1 MKIKYIIPILLWAT
15 GLNAQKKVGI
25 NTENP
30 QQTLD
35 INGTLRIESPK
46 DLTNQSDVE
55 IIPIGVDSKTKQVI
69 PIADEN
75 FTPFKVVNYS
85 FKVEKTGV
93 DLNNPNA
100 TINEDWVNDI
110 DLKVPIDKY
119 TMIIT
124 QVSFVNATTDSPVLV
139 PIIGYSRLRGAA
151 KTVGLNTLYNAQ
163 LGDRGFIDD
172 TNGEKYSGYMLAG
185 QPQVMLYPNSTSDT
199 WRFYADYPNVAPV
212 SLLFE
217 DEGTSN
223 PPTRVKRYDHKPTS
237 GQLNEFP
244 IRFFDNYKWKITAL
258 IIDNNLIKSFDIKAN
273 NNNSS
278 FGVEGDQPWTD
289 LAD

>member
-75 FTPFKVVNYS
+75 YTPFKVVNYS

-124 QVSFVNATTDSPVLV
+124 QVSFVNATTNSPVLV

-185 QPQVMLYPNSTSDT
+185 QPQVMLYPNSTSGT

-217 DEGTSN
+217 DENTDN

-237 GQLNEFP
+237 GQLNQFP
-244 IRFFDNYKWKITAL
+244 IRFFDNYTWKITAL
-258 IIDNNLIKSFDIKAN
+258 IIDNNLIKSLDIKAN

-278 FGVEGDQPWTD
+278 FGVEGEQPWTELTD
-289 LAD
+289 

>member
-35 INGTLRIESPK
+35 INRTLRIESPK

-75 FTPFKVVNYS
+75 YTPFKVVNYS
-85 FKVEKTGV
+85 FKVEKTGM

-185 QPQVMLYPNSTSDT
+185 QPQVMLYPNSTSGT

-217 DEGTSN
+217 DENTDN

-237 GQLNEFP
+237 GQLNQFP

-258 IIDNNLIKSFDIKAN
+258 IIDNNLIKGFDIKAN

>member
-75 FTPFKVVNYS
+75 YTPFKVVNYS

-124 QVSFVNATTDSPVLV
+124 QVSFVNATTNSPVLV

-151 KTVGLNTLYNAQ
+151 KTVGLNKLYNAQ

-185 QPQVMLYPNSTSDT
+185 QPQVMLYPNSTSGT

-217 DEGTSN
+217 DENTDN

-237 GQLNEFP
+237 GQLNQFP

>member
-75 FTPFKVVNYS
+75 YTPFKVVNYS

-124 QVSFVNATTDSPVLV
+124 QVSFVNATTYSPVLV

-185 QPQVMLYPNSTSDT
+185 QPQVMLYPNSTSGT

-217 DEGTSN
+217 DENTDN
-223 PPTRVKRYDHKPTS
+223 PPTRVKRYDHKSTS
-237 GQLNEFP
+237 GQLNQFP

>member
-75 FTPFKVVNYS
+75 YTPFKVVNYS

-124 QVSFVNATTDSPVLV
+124 QVSFINATTDSPVLV

-185 QPQVMLYPNSTSDT
+185 QPQVMLYPNSTSGT

-217 DEGTSN
+217 DENTDN

-237 GQLNEFP
+237 GQLNQFP

>member
-75 FTPFKVVNYS
+75 YTPFKVVNYS

-100 TINEDWVNDI
+100 TINEDWMNDI

-124 QVSFVNATTDSPVLV
+124 QVSFVNATTNSPVLV

-172 TNGEKYSGYMLAG
+172 TNGEKYSGYMLTG
-185 QPQVMLYPNSTSDT
+185 QPQVMLYPNSTSGT

-217 DEGTSN
+217 DENTDN
-223 PPTRVKRYDHKPTS
+223 PPTRMKRYDHKPTS
-237 GQLNEFP
+237 GQLNQFP

>member
-75 FTPFKVVNYS
+75 YTPFKVVNYS

-124 QVSFVNATTDSPVLV
+124 QVSFVNATTNSPVLV
-139 PIIGYSRLRGAA
+139 PIIGYSRLRGAENR
-151 KTVGLNTLYNAQ
+151 VGLNTLFNAQ
-163 LGDRGFIDD
+163 QGDRGFIDD

-185 QPQVMLYPNSTSDT
+185 QPQVMLYPNSTSGT
-199 WRFYADYPNVAPV
+199 WIFYADYPNVAPI

-217 DEGTSN
+217 DENTDN

-237 GQLNEFP
+237 GQLNQFP

-258 IIDNNLIKSFDIKAN
+258 IIDNNFIKSFDIKAN

-278 FGVEGDQPWTD
+278 FGVEGDQPWTELTD
-289 LAD
+289 

>member
-75 FTPFKVVNYS
+75 YTPFKVVNYS

-124 QVSFVNATTDSPVLV
+124 QVSFVNATTNSPVLV
-139 PIIGYSRLRGAA
+139 PIIGYSRLRGAENR
-151 KTVGLNTLYNAQ
+151 VGLNTLFNAQ
-163 LGDRGFIDD
+163 QGDRGFIDD

-185 QPQVMLYPNSTSDT
+185 QPQVMLYPNSTSGT

-217 DEGTSN
+217 DENTDN

-237 GQLNEFP
+237 VQLNQFP

-278 FGVEGDQPWTD
+278 FGVEGDQPWTELTD
-289 LAD
+289 

>member
-75 FTPFKVVNYS
+75 YTPFKVVNYS

-124 QVSFVNATTDSPVLV
+124 QVSFVNVTTNSPVLV

-163 LGDRGFIDD
+163 LGDRGLIDD

-185 QPQVMLYPNSTSDT
+185 QPQVMLYPNSTSGT
-199 WRFYADYPNVAPV
+199 WRFYADYPNVVPV

-217 DEGTSN
+217 DENTDN

-237 GQLNEFP
+237 GQLNQFP

-258 IIDNNLIKSFDIKAN
+258 IIDNNLIKSLDIKAN

-278 FGVEGDQPWTD
+278 FGVEGEQPWTELTD
-289 LAD
+289 

>member
-46 DLTNQSDVE
+46 DLTDQSNVD
-55 IIPIGVDSKTKQVI
+55 IIPIGVDSETKQVI

-75 FTPFKVVNYS
+75 YTPFKVVNYS

-110 DLKVPIDKY
+110 DLKVPTDKY

-163 LGDRGFIDD
+163 QGD
-172 TNGEKYSGYMLAG
+172 L
-185 QPQVMLYPNSTSDT
+185 
-199 WRFYADYPNVAPV
+199 
-212 SLLFE
+212 
-217 DEGTSN
+217 
-223 PPTRVKRYDHKPTS
+223 
-237 GQLNEFP
+237 
-244 IRFFDNYKWKITAL
+244 
-258 IIDNNLIKSFDIKAN
+258 
-273 NNNSS
+273 
-278 FGVEGDQPWTD
+278 
-289 LAD
+289 

>member
-75 FTPFKVVNYS
+75 YTPFKVVNYS

-124 QVSFVNATTDSPVLV
+124 QVSFVNATTNSPVLV

-185 QPQVMLYPNSTSDT
+185 QPQVMLYPNSTSGT
-199 WRFYADYPNVAPV
+199 WRFYADYPNVAPI

-217 DEGTSN
+217 DENTDN
-223 PPTRVKRYDHKPTS
+223 PPTRVKRYEHKPTS
-237 GQLNEFP
+237 GQLNQFP

>member
-75 FTPFKVVNYS
+75 YTPFKVVNYS

-124 QVSFVNATTDSPVLV
+124 QVSFVNATTNSPVLV

-172 TNGEKYSGYMLAG
+172 TNGEKYSGYMLSG
-185 QPQVMLYPNSTSDT
+185 QPQVMLYPNSTSGT

-217 DEGTSN
+217 DENTDN

-237 GQLNEFP
+237 GQLNQFP

>member
-75 FTPFKVVNYS
+75 YTPFKVVNYS

-124 QVSFVNATTDSPVLV
+124 QVSFVNATTNSPVLI

-185 QPQVMLYPNSTSDT
+185 QPQVMLYPNSTSGT

-217 DEGTSN
+217 DENTDN

-237 GQLNEFP
+237 GQLNQFP

>member
-75 FTPFKVVNYS
+75 YTPFKVVNYS

-124 QVSFVNATTDSPVLV
+124 QVSFVNATTNSPVLV

-172 TNGEKYSGYMLAG
+172 INGEKYSGYMLAG
-185 QPQVMLYPNSTSDT
+185 QPQVMLYPNSTSGT
-199 WRFYADYPNVAPV
+199 WRFYADYPNVAPI

-217 DEGTSN
+217 DENTDN

-237 GQLNEFP
+237 GQLNQFP

>member
-75 FTPFKVVNYS
+75 YTPFKVVNYS

-185 QPQVMLYPNSTSDT
+185 QPQVMLYPNSTSGT

-217 DEGTSN
+217 YENTDN

-237 GQLNEFP
+237 GQLNQFP

>member
-75 FTPFKVVNYS
+75 YTPFKVVNYS

-163 LGDRGFIDD
+163 LGNRGFIDD

-185 QPQVMLYPNSTSDT
+185 QPQVMLYPNSTSGT
-199 WRFYADYPNVAPV
+199 WRVYADYPNVAPV

-217 DEGTSN
+217 DENTDN

-237 GQLNEFP
+237 GQLNQFP

>member
-75 FTPFKVVNYS
+75 YTPFKVVNYS

-100 TINEDWVNDI
+100 IINEDWVNDI

-124 QVSFVNATTDSPVLV
+124 QVSFVNATTNSPVLV

-163 LGDRGFIDD
+163 LVDRGFIDD

-185 QPQVMLYPNSTSDT
+185 QPQVMLYPNSTSGT

-217 DEGTSN
+217 DENTDN

-237 GQLNEFP
+237 GQLNQFP

>member
-75 FTPFKVVNYS
+75 YTPFKVVNYS

-185 QPQVMLYPNSTSDT
+185 QPQVMLYPNSTSGT
-199 WRFYADYPNVAPV
+199 WRFYADYPNVAPI

-217 DEGTSN
+217 DENTDN

-237 GQLNEFP
+237 GQLNQFP

>member
-46 DLTNQSDVE
+46 DLTNQSDME

-75 FTPFKVVNYS
+75 YTPFKVVNYS

-119 TMIIT
+119 TMIMT
-124 QVSFVNATTDSPVLV
+124 QVSFVNATTNSPVLA

-185 QPQVMLYPNSTSDT
+185 QPQVMLYPNSTSGT

-217 DEGTSN
+217 DENTDN

-237 GQLNEFP
+237 GQLNQFP

>member
-75 FTPFKVVNYS
+75 YTPFKVVNYS

-185 QPQVMLYPNSTSDT
+185 QPQVMLYPNSTSGT

-217 DEGTSN
+217 DENTDN

-237 GQLNEFP
+237 GQLNRFP

>member
-75 FTPFKVVNYS
+75 YTPFKVVNYS

-124 QVSFVNATTDSPVLV
+124 QVSFVNATTDSPILV

-185 QPQVMLYPNSTSDT
+185 QPQVMLYPNSTSGT

-217 DEGTSN
+217 DENTDN

-237 GQLNEFP
+237 GQLNQFP

>member
-75 FTPFKVVNYS
+75 YTPFKVVNYS

-124 QVSFVNATTDSPVLV
+124 QVSFVNATTNSPVLV
-139 PIIGYSRLRGAA
+139 PIIGYSRLRGAENR
-151 KTVGLNTLYNAQ
+151 VGLNTLFNAQ
-163 LGDRGFIDD
+163 QGDRGFIDD

-185 QPQVMLYPNSTSDT
+185 QPQVMLYPNSTSGT

-217 DEGTSN
+217 DENTDN

-237 GQLNEFP
+237 GQLNQFP

-278 FGVEGDQPWTD
+278 FGVEGDQPWTELTD
-289 LAD
+289 

>member
-1 MKIKYIIPILLWAT
+1 M
-15 GLNAQKKVGI
+15 
-25 NTENP
+25 
-30 QQTLD
+30 
-35 INGTLRIESPK
+35 
-46 DLTNQSDVE
+46 
-55 IIPIGVDSKTKQVI
+55 
-69 PIADEN
+69 
-75 FTPFKVVNYS
+75 
-85 FKVEKTGV
+85 

-110 DLKVPIDKY
+110 DLKVSTDKY

-124 QVSFVNATTDSPVLV
+124 QVSFVNATTNSPVLV

-163 LGDRGFIDD
+163 LVDRGFIDD

-185 QPQVMLYPNSTSDT
+185 QPQVMLYPNPTSKT

-217 DEGTSN
+217 DEGITN

-237 GQLNEFP
+237 GQLNQFP

-273 NNNSS
+273 NNQSS
-278 FGVEGDQPWTD
+278 FGTEGDQPKTELTD
-289 LAD
+289 